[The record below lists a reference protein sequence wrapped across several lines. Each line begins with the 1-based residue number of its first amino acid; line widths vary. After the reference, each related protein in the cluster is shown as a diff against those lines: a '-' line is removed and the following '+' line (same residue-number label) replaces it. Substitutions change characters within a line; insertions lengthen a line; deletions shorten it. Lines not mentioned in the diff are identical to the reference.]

1 MLNSVLYVMHGRS
14 PFLKEDHKDKAVI
27 YMQALIES
35 VEVVEGNV
43 NDRFLFQ
50 NRKHFH

>member
-1 MLNSVLYVMHGRS
+1 M
-14 PFLKEDHKDKAVI
+14 KAVI
-27 YMQALIES
+27 CMQALIES

-50 NRKHFH
+50 NRKHFHQKHNETTK